1 MSNHNDVSEH
11 STPALIRR
19 CPSVLNL
26 RKLLNHTKS
35 SCDKRH
41 SESLAASRLEN
52 HHSEE
57 GDILYLAVPKKSTRK
72 SLSALSNQSENRSD
86 RPLDGSTDEPG
97 VEAKFVEDA
106 HEQLSYSI
114 INREISDWQH
124 MCRTGRPLWWIPESI
139 CDMSQNQNPWPPD
152 EPQSIWYSKHLGCRT
167 DHVYHKKRRA
177 ASKNYLNNPNE
188 PDELAHLV
196 AIQLLSS
203 CFTLPPNSITS
214 IPAPDFAHTEPN
226 LPDPRLISSLRMHT
240 QFRYSPCFGHQPRN
254 SSPASSNSLFY
265 DGQAHMASL
274 PNTGIQTPVIGT
286 SASVYGREKAHRH
299 HVSEGSAA
307 QMKRKR
313 EDVIHKHRRAARNQH
328 FSQDSSV
335 RNYQEVGNLYSP
347 SARNLNYRLE
357 PVLRSEPH
365 PVFIQPV
372 KELVVKRRSSLR
384 RRFEG
389 SLNGAL
395 RSHASEDV
403 SMTSESGPSGATTSG
418 MSSEARVRR
427 LRAQER
433 GEIHSNSDIESTQHH
448 STPILGPYEAITTS
462 HFLAESPLAS
472 TGFQHSDIIASA
484 AFLGIGDRTIVAN
497 PAEIRRPAAPKLAP
511 LPTGRQLSH
520 NLANQND
527 NAEELSPLMLPKPI
541 VSIPSPQY
549 YRDQRMKDGRKGKL
563 SEMHPPEGFAGYG
576 DGTESSHVDRE
587 RNVLS
592 AAGSELNS
600 PSMSLPASSTSI
612 TGDIGYFN
620 DTANKEI
627 PRRPR
632 MKRMSTNGTQVFSPG
647 DEGVELDGL
656 PVGPSRHVW
665 NGEGKSRERS
675 YL

>member
-1 MSNHNDVSEH
+1 M
-11 STPALIRR
+11 
-19 CPSVLNL
+19 
-26 RKLLNHTKS
+26 
-35 SCDKRH
+35 
-41 SESLAASRLEN
+41 
-52 HHSEE
+52 
-57 GDILYLAVPKKSTRK
+57 
-72 SLSALSNQSENRSD
+72 
-86 RPLDGSTDEPG
+86 DEPG
-97 VEAKFVEDA
+97 VEAQFLADA

-114 INREISDWQH
+114 IDREISEWQH
-124 MCRTGRPLWWIPESI
+124 MCRTGRPLWWLPESTY
-139 CDMSQNQNPWPPD
+139 DLSKNLNPWLPD
-152 EPQSIWYSKHLGCRT
+152 EPRSIWYSKHLGYRT

-188 PDELAHLV
+188 PDELAHVV

-214 IPAPDFAHTEPN
+214 IPAPDFVHTEPN

-254 SSPASSNSLFY
+254 SSPASSISLSY
-265 DGQAHMASL
+265 DGQAHMTSL
-274 PNTGIQTPVIGT
+274 PNNGIQTPVIGT
-286 SASVYGREKAHRH
+286 SASVYGQEKAQRH

-313 EDVIHKHRRAARNQH
+313 EDMIPKRRRAARNQH
-328 FSQDSSV
+328 SSQDSSV
-335 RNYQEVGNLYSP
+335 RKYQEVGQVGNLYSP
-347 SARNLNYRLE
+347 SARNMNYRLE

-395 RSHASEDV
+395 GSHASESV
-403 SMTSESGPSGATTSG
+403 SMTSESGLSGATTSG

-433 GEIHSNSDIESTQHH
+433 GEIHSNSDIESTQHLN
-448 STPILGPYEAITTS
+448 TPILGPYEAITTS
-462 HFLAESPLAS
+462 QFLAESPLAS
-472 TGFQHSDIIASA
+472 TGFQHSDTIASA
-484 AFLGIGDRTIVAN
+484 AFLGIGHRTIVAD
-497 PAEIRRPAAPKLAP
+497 PAEIRRPATPKLAP
-511 LPTGRQLSH
+511 LPTGLQLSH
-520 NLANQND
+520 NLASQNY
-527 NAEELSPLMLPKPI
+527 NAEELSPLILPKPI

-549 YRDQRMKDGRKGKL
+549 NRDQRMKDGRKRML
-563 SEMHPPEGFAGYG
+563 SEMHTPEGFAGYG
-576 DGTESSHVDRE
+576 DGTESSHVERE

-592 AAGSELNS
+592 AAGTEPNS
-600 PSMSLPASSTSI
+600 LSMSLPASSTSI